1 MTLRTLLLTCLL
13 ALPMP
18 LWAGGMAIHMFQ
30 SEKALERIDD
40 PDLKQLLTVH
50 REAWISG
57 TQYPDAGYSPG
68 FLGQPSHVW
77 GEASHWAPF
86 ILEYLTAV
94 KAQCLGRYL
103 SDPDCG
109 RLVAHFLGAAA
120 HGMQDQVF
128 DSLFIPKVTEVDHR
142 GQETTDTGIDM
153 ILLQEHDRRAF
164 VPRQWYTPVDLLE
177 GVYRRMGFS
186 EAEANRK
193 QIITA
198 AGISRLGNIGERI
211 AAPALY
217 HHFKAQMPWGSRN
230 YVRYPGGVEF
240 GGKVVANFWHYLW
253 RRLNDQPLPARAA
266 LTHLPAAD
274 AVNVA
279 IDKRN
284 TDIQISVTFDRY
296 LIPASVS
303 ADSFIVTDEFGH
315 RVRGRIGLFA
325 DPSDDIANA
334 NMLYFRPNE
343 TLLPETRYEVQLSG
357 AILDDEGNSILGL
370 DGYRWQFTTE
380 AVQSYVQLHSQDL
393 CLGLRH
399 YAPDDTTLAV
409 ELHRCRVT
417 RHQHWYIDDSGRWH
431 NRERPDLCLQPRDGN
446 IRIAAV
452 LETARCSDNAAQQWL
467 QDATT
472 ETVTALAQP
481 MLAWGTFLRG
491 WAGVQVGLLPL
502 RVDAR
507 QQWRARPV
515 VIDTTCRTAD
525 VYSLCWAEVAG
536 E

>member
-1 MTLRTLLLTCLL
+1 
-13 ALPMP
+13 MP

-109 RLVAHFLGAAA
+109 RLVAHFLGA
-120 HGMQDQVF
+120 
-128 DSLFIPKVTEVDHR
+128 
-142 GQETTDTGIDM
+142 
-153 ILLQEHDRRAF
+153 
-164 VPRQWYTPVDLLE
+164 
-177 GVYRRMGFS
+177 
-186 EAEANRK
+186 
-193 QIITA
+193 
-198 AGISRLGNIGERI
+198 
-211 AAPALY
+211 PALY

-303 ADSFIVTDEFGH
+303 ADSFIVMDEFGH

-431 NRERPDLCLQPRDGN
+431 NRERPDLCLQPRGGN

-452 LETARCSDNAAQQWL
+452 LEAARCSDNAAQKWL

-502 RVDAR
+502 RLDAR

-515 VIDTTCRTAD
+515 VIDTTCRNAD